1 MEVLEIIKSRG
12 YRSGSSARTR
22 TAVAEAVSCERL
34 IWARGDIRGLWEW
47 AKLINQCCA
56 LHHLRQVEV
65 CGLEIAVAI
74 RQPVSEILDLA
85 RHHHAAGLLSL
96 LMERCFQLACVS
108 VVFCPHAIDIA
119 VGFAATLLL
128 REAVLSKLT
137 SERIVA
143 LHDRFLKPCLT
154 LEHGGV
160 ERKC

>member
-1 MEVLEIIKSRG
+1 MEVLEIIKSSG
-12 YRSGSSARTR
+12 WRSGASSRSR

-34 IWARGDIRGLWEW
+34 VWARGDIRGLWEW
-47 AKLINQCCA
+47 AKLINQCGA

-96 LMERCFQLACVS
+96 LMERCLQLASVP

-119 VGFAATLLL
+119 VCLAATLLL
-128 REAVLSKLT
+128 GKAVLSKLT
-137 SERIVA
+137 AECIVA
-143 LHDRFLKPCLT
+143 LHDRFLKPCLP

>member
-34 IWARGDIRGLWEW
+34 IWARGDIRGLWKW
-47 AKLINQCCA
+47 AKLINQCGA

-85 RHHHAAGLLSL
+85 RHHHATGLLSL
-96 LMERCFQLACVS
+96 LMERCF
-108 VVFCPHAIDIA
+108 
-119 VGFAATLLL
+119 G
-128 REAVLSKLT
+128 
-137 SERIVA
+137 
-143 LHDRFLKPCLT
+143 
-154 LEHGGV
+154 
-160 ERKC
+160 